1 VLAVFFVVQG
11 AAGAAGNA
19 RAAAGRANKGEPFS
33 IFVKTLTGKNTVLE
47 VSSLMTIADVK
58 AAMHDKE
65 GLEPDMQ
72 RLLYAGACWCCAD
85 DSVEVPRI

>member
-1 VLAVFFVVQG
+1 MLVVFFAVQG

-33 IFVKTLTGKNTVLE
+33 IFVKALTGKNTVLE

-58 AAMHDKE
+58 AAMHEKE
-65 GLEPDMQ
+65 GVEPDMQ
-72 RLLYAGACWCCAD
+72 RLLFAGALCWCAD
-85 DSVEVPRI
+85 DSVAAPSI